1 MRNRKDI
8 RWRLGVIIT
17 VAFFAIVALLV
28 YREMPAGNR
37 ELLLVVLGAL
47 VGAFTTVVGFY
58 FGDSDGAEHNS
69 EKV

>member
-17 VAFFAIVALLV
+17 VAFFAIVGLLV

-58 FGDSDGAEHNS
+58 FGDADGAEHNK
-69 EKV
+69 EA